1 MAQSVNFVTSVTHVA
16 LSRVADLSH
25 PLPIHAHT
33 IHTPLQVHLF
43 ELLLRTHPDQQFAD
57 YLVTSLFQGFRIG
70 YNGPRT
76 QLKAPNLR
84 SAHDHPQ
91 VIDEALAK
99 EVSANRIAGPYHHS
113 PFPNVHCSGLGIV
126 PKSDGSWRLINHLS
140 APVGTSINDY
150 IDPIDYSLHYNTTD
164 DAINILHMLG
174 PNALM
179 AKVDLKNAFRLCPVH
194 PADWPL
200 LGIHWRNMYY
210 INKCLP
216 FGLRSAPFLFNMV
229 ADSIQW
235 ILHHHFYVTNSFHY
249 LDDFFFA
256 GPRHAATCAT
266 SLSDMLHLCDVL
278 GAPLKP
284 EKIVTPT
291 TCLTFLGIQL
301 DTITQKATLPEDK
314 LHNLLLELQATLTL
328 SREQGSCTKRQLLS
342 LIGKLSFATKVIP
355 AGRIFLARLLDLAHS
370 VTSLEDSLI
379 IGP

>member
-1 MAQSVNFVTSVTHVA
+1 M
-16 LSRVADLSH
+16 
-25 PLPIHAHT
+25 
-33 IHTPLQVHLF
+33 
-43 ELLLRTHPDQQFAD
+43 
-57 YLVTSLFQGFRIG
+57 
-70 YNGPRT
+70 
-76 QLKAPNLR
+76 
-84 SAHDHPQ
+84 
-91 VIDEALAK
+91 
-99 EVSANRIAGPYHHS
+99 
-113 PFPNVHCSGLGIV
+113 

-210 INKCLP
+210 INKCLL

-235 ILHHHFYVTNSFHY
+235 ILHHHFHVTNSFHY

-256 GPRHAATCAT
+256 GP
-266 SLSDMLHLCDVL
+266 
-278 GAPLKP
+278 
-284 EKIVTPT
+284 
-291 TCLTFLGIQL
+291 Q
-301 DTITQKATLPEDK
+301 Q
-314 LHNLLLELQATLTL
+314 
-328 SREQGSCTKRQLLS
+328 RQLLS

-355 AGRIFLARLLDLAHS
+355 AGRIFLRRLLDLAHS
-370 VTSLEDSLI
+370 VPSLEDSLI
-379 IGP
+379 IGPEAVLDIQWWLVFAQSWNGTAFFLNPAWTLAPDVHLFTDASSTIGYGAYWAGQWFNQRWPQQLEHHSIEWKEMYAILIACEA

>member
-1 MAQSVNFVTSVTHVA
+1 MAQSANFATSVTHLGSPTHSASA
-16 LSRVADLSH
+16 LSRVAELPH
-25 PLPIHAHT
+25 TLPIHTHT

-70 YNGPRT
+70 YNGPHT
-76 QLKAPNLR
+76 QLKAPNLC

-99 EVSANRIAGPYHHS
+99 ELSTNRIAGPYHHS
-113 PFPNVHCSGLGIV
+113 PFPNVRFSGLGIV
-126 PKSDGSWRLINHLS
+126 PKSNGSWRLNIHLS

-179 AKVDLKNAFRLCPVH
+179 AKVALKMSVYVQSTPQIGLSLVFIGAICTTSTS
-194 PADWPL
+194 PL
-200 LGIHWRNMYY
+200 PL
-210 INKCLP
+210 
-216 FGLRSAPFLFNMV
+216 NMV

-249 LDDFFFA
+249 LDHLFFA
-256 GPRHAATCAT
+256 GPEHAATCAT

-291 TCLTFLGIQL
+291 TCLIVLGIQL
-301 DTITQKATLPEDK
+301 DIITEKNTLPEDK
-314 LHNLLLELQATLTL
+314 LHNLLCGPPLHSLGNKGHAL
-328 SREQGSCTKRQLLS
+328 SASCYPLLAS
-342 LIGKLSFATKVIP
+342 SHLP
-355 AGRIFLARLLDLAHS
+355 PRLYILD
-370 VTSLEDSLI
+370 
-379 IGP
+379 GF